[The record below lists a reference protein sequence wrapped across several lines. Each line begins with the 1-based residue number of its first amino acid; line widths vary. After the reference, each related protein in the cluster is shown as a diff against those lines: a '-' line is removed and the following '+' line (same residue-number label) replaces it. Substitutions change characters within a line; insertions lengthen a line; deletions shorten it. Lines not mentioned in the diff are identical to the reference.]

1 MQRPCSE
8 CDELLPEGSKAKT
21 CSASCRQ
28 KRARRTKKARAAGA
42 QNSATRRGMS
52 KERKEALED
61 VAHEVMKEE
70 LTPIIREAITKE
82 AVESLKALVGLL
94 PGVVEELEAD
104 IHDTDDL
111 VRQKAH
117 GFVLKYAFG
126 PGSLPDESGS
136 ALTIINAMP
145 RPDSSAPESSD
156 GDITDAT
163 EMRVC
168 DICEDEKPAPQFV
181 GASSRCEDCMAKL
194 QSKVADFQER
204 TSG

>member
-1 MQRPCSE
+1 MQRPCTE
-8 CDELLPEGSKAKT
+8 CPTLLPEGSRAKT
-21 CSASCRQ
+21 CSDSCRQ
-28 KRARRTKKARAAGA
+28 KRARRVKKARGDAGRASAAA
-42 QNSATRRGMS
+42 RGMTADQ
-52 KERKEALED
+52 KAALED
-61 VAHEVMKEE
+61 VAHEVMAKE
-70 LTPIIREAITKE
+70 LTPVIREAITEE
-82 AVESLKALVGLL
+82 ALGSLRALVGLL
-94 PGVVEELEAD
+94 PGVIEGLETD
-104 IHDTDDL
+104 IYDTDDL

-117 GFVLKYAFG
+117 TLVLRYAL
-126 PGSLPDESGS
+126 GSGAATDDAGA

-145 RPDSSAPESSD
+145 RPDSSAPEASD
-156 GDITDAT
+156 AEITDAT